1 MLDALKLF
9 VILRQKVFLISQE
22 DKKGDSNWLSD
33 VSILFT
39 IERLQMP
46 TVLRIVAYRLFFI
59 AGDKS
64 ELSHIHIERDDNLA
78 KFGLDPVRL

>member
-1 MLDALKLF
+1 
-9 VILRQKVFLISQE
+9 
-22 DKKGDSNWLSD
+22 
-33 VSILFT
+33 
-39 IERLQMP
+39 MP

-78 KFGLDPVRL
+78 KFGLEPVRL